1 MSTKNDINTIAEVK
15 ASPNLTPKL
24 VNIHTKP

>member
-1 MSTKNDINTIAEVK
+1 MSTKNDINTIAAAK

-24 VNIHTKP
+24 VNINTKP